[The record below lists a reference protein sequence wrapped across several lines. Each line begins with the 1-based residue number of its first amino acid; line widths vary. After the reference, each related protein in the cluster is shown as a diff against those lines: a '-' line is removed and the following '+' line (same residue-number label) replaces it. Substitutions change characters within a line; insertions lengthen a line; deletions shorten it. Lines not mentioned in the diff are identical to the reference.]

1 MVITQIILF
10 FLKSLAIH
18 PYSCASFINFS
29 YSVIWIYYYFPCA
42 YSKIRSFLSIST
54 KLWTIQRINDI
65 LNFLVSTTIPKLMM
79 GTKKKLSKY
88 LPFDLL
94 LYISSVTIGPRTLVD
109 PAHPQTGSW
118 FSSETGWRVLLFLAL
133 LFLYTLNISHLLMLY
148 FFLFE
153 RKKEHIKLMNRVV
166 VSPHL

>member
-1 MVITQIILF
+1 MHLLLTSLTQSSGFIITSHVRIPKFDHFYLF
-10 FLKSLAIH
+10 PLNCES
-18 PYSCASFINFS
+18 
-29 YSVIWIYYYFPCA
+29 
-42 YSKIRSFLSIST
+42 
-54 KLWTIQRINDI
+54 IQRINDM

-109 PAHPQTGSW
+109 PSHPQTGSW